1 MNRTEIKPTTE
12 NIIDMLEKDAIE
24 RNKYIATFLEMLDN
38 VEQNFTIFINGDWG
52 TGKTFLVKQ
61 ISVLLTYYNQ
71 YINKEIAQFMP
82 QIENVLKRNEF
93 KDLKLEKN
101 FVPIYYNAWNND
113 SHIDPINSIIFNII
127 KEHNILKDYQKE
139 SSDVIDKIASVLDM
153 ANIWSNGSIKELVS
167 TFKGKDIIPEI
178 TTMENLKETLNVLL
192 DKLLEERGD
201 KLVVFVDELDRCNP
215 VYAIKLLERIKHF
228 FDHENIIFVFSVNV
242 NELTN
247 TIANYYGQ
255 NFDSHRYLNKFFDV
269 SIDLP
274 QVNITNFMK
283 FLGLDKNSYYFNETV
298 FEIINHYHFT
308 MRDCIRYYQSISI
321 LEEFANTNSGYGFH
335 EDKGRIIIRIFLLPL
350 LLGIKIIDLKT
361 YIDIINGNGYDKFI
375 KAVKEIEIVRDGLKE
390 YMNRD
395 QEEKNS
401 DESYNNQISGIYN
414 AIFNHKADS
423 YKEYTNG
430 VIELNMYSYDYMME
444 SLSLLKKGLK
454 Y

>member
-1 MNRTEIKPTTE
+1 MNKIEIKPTTE
-12 NIIDMLEKDAIE
+12 NIINMLDKNAIG
-24 RNKYIATFLEMLDN
+24 RNQYIATFLEMLDN
-38 VEQNFTIFINGDWG
+38 VDQNFTIFINGDWG

-61 ISVLLTYYNQ
+61 ICSLLTYYNP
-71 YINKEIAQFMP
+71 YIKQELETYIP
-82 QIENVLKRNEF
+82 QIETILKKEEF

-127 KEHNILKDYQKE
+127 KEHNILKNYQKE
-139 SSDVIDKIASVLDM
+139 SSDVIDKIASVLDI
-153 ANIWSNGSIKELVS
+153 ANIWSNGSIKELV
-167 TFKGKDIIPEI
+167 TTLKGQDIIPEI
-178 TTMENLKETLNVLL
+178 TTMENLKETLNILL
-192 DKLLEERGD
+192 DKLLAEHGD
-201 KLVVFVDELDRCNP
+201 KLVIFVDELDRCNP

-228 FDHENIIFVFSVNV
+228 FDHENMIFVFSVNV
-242 NELTN
+242 KELTN

-274 QVNITNFMK
+274 QINITNFME
-283 FLGLDKNSYYFNETV
+283 FLGFNKNSYYFNEIV

-321 LEEFANTNSGYGFH
+321 VEEFANTDYGYGFN
-335 EDKGRIIIRIFLLPL
+335 DDRGRALIRMIFLPL
-350 LLGIKIIDLKT
+350 LLGIKIIDLKA

-375 KAVKEIEIVRDGLKE
+375 KMTKQIEIVRYSLKR
-390 YMNRD
+390 YMDKD
-395 QEEKNS
+395 QEGKISE
-401 DESYNNQISGIYN
+401 ESYNKQLLEIYN

-423 YKEYTNG
+423 YKEYTNSQ
-430 VIELNMYSYDYMME
+430 IELDRYSYNYMME
-444 SLSLLKKGLK
+444 SLSLLRKGLK